1 MTMTTSADVAAICAA
16 AGLEDVA
23 SLEELFDR
31 ARSNRLGTDI
41 TLALALARY
50 IREIEAVEGTV
61 ATCRRIAS
69 ETSP

>member
-1 MTMTTSADVAAICAA
+1 MTMTTRADAAAICAA

-41 TLALALARY
+41 ALALALARY
-50 IREIEAVEGTV
+50 IREIEAIEGAV
-61 ATCRRIAS
+61 GRCRRIAC

>member
-41 TLALALARY
+41 ALALALARY
-50 IREIEAVEGTV
+50 IREIEAVEGAV
-61 ATCRRIAS
+61 GTCRRIAS
-69 ETSP
+69 ETIP